1 MNNLII
7 TLEGWKKILR
17 DNEVSYFIS
26 THSSTHIFVNLKK
39 DEKSFV
45 VKIGRAEIVK
55 NMKASVNDSTL
66 LENHLEQMIAARALK
81 MAIMDYLT
89 DHKLYIFSPLN
100 IGDNELIEIN
110 NTIGKG

>member
-17 DNEVSYFIS
+17 DNGVSYFIS

-55 NMKASVNDSTL
+55 NLKASVTDSTL

-81 MAIMDYLT
+81 MAITDYLT

>member
-17 DNEVSYFIS
+17 DNGVSYFIS

-55 NMKASVNDSTL
+55 NLKVSVTDSTL
-66 LENHLEQMIAARALK
+66 LENHLEQMVVSRALK
-81 MAIMDYLT
+81 MAIQTYLE

-100 IGDNELIEIN
+100 IVDNELIEIN

>member
-1 MNNLII
+1 MQNLII

-17 DNEVSYFIS
+17 YHEVSWFIS
-26 THSSTHIFVNLKK
+26 THSERQIFVNLKK

-45 VKIGRAEIVK
+45 VKIGRAEIIKNLKESVK
-55 NMKASVNDSTL
+55 DSTL
-66 LENHLEQMIAARALK
+66 LENHLEQMMAARALK
-81 MAIMDYLT
+81 MAINAYLE

-100 IGDNELIEIN
+100 HVDNELIEIN

>member
-17 DNEVSYFIS
+17 DNGISYFIS

-45 VKIGRAEIVK
+45 VKIGRTEIVK
-55 NMKASVNDSTL
+55 NLKESGRDSEL
-66 LENHLEQMIAARALK
+66 LSNHLEQMVVSRALK
-81 MAIMDYLT
+81 MAIHTYLE
-89 DHKLYIFSPLN
+89 DHKLYIFSSLN

>member
-1 MNNLII
+1 MQNLII
-7 TLEGWKKILR
+7 TLEGWKKILK
-17 DNEVSYFIS
+17 DNGVSYFIS
-26 THSSTHIFVNLKK
+26 THAENFIFVNLKK
-39 DEKSFV
+39 EEKSYV

-55 NMKASVNDSTL
+55 NLKESGRDSEL
-66 LENHLEQMIAARALK
+66 LSNHLEQMVAARALK
-81 MAIMDYLT
+81 MAIQTYLE

>member
-1 MNNLII
+1 MQNLII

-17 DNEVSYFIS
+17 DNGVSWFIS
-26 THSSTHIFVNLKK
+26 IHSERQIFVNLKK

-45 VKIGRAEIVK
+45 VKIGRTEIVK
-55 NMKASVNDSTL
+55 NLKESGRDSEL
-66 LENHLEQMIAARALK
+66 LSNHLEQMIVSRALK
-81 MAIMDYLT
+81 MAIQTYLE

-100 IGDNELIEIN
+100 IVDNELIEIN